1 MQDRLSDLYKSETLR
16 GLHAPR
22 GHWEEKRND
31 KTRFYHGRRDGRDA
45 GTAVRLREPTKTDYA
60 TQLEGTWTNG
70 PAPTMV
76 TTQQGE
82 ISGMRTVTAEIM
94 RDGVNKGSFSVTVS
108 DTVAGLDMPIVSKA
122 SGTMEVDETKIT
134 VTLSADSIELPPGVT
149 PTPEQL
155 MALTPA
161 AELEYDLTD
170 NDTKLD
176 LSGGALVALS
186 VTSSP
191 TAKFTLTK
199 EMASGT

>member
-1 MQDRLSDLYKSETLR
+1 MTRLASILGVATVATLVLLS
-16 GLHAPR
+16 GC
-22 GHWEEKRND
+22 ES
-31 KTRFYHGRRDGRDA
+31 
-45 GTAVRLREPTKTDYA
+45 PTKTDYA
-60 TQLEGTWTNG
+60 KNLEGTWING
-70 PAPTMV
+70 PAEATIMNPMGTMPPQIQV
-76 TTQQGE
+76 
-82 ISGMRTVTAEIM
+82 MRTVTAEIM
-94 RDGVNKGSFSVTVS
+94 RDGANKGSFSVTVS
-108 DTVAGLDMPIVSKA
+108 DTPTGLTAPIVSKA

-134 VTLSADSIELPPGVT
+134 VTLSADSIKLPPGVT

-199 EMASGT
+199 EMASTASR

>member
-1 MQDRLSDLYKSETLR
+1 MTRLASILGVATVATLVLLS
-16 GLHAPR
+16 GC
-22 GHWEEKRND
+22 ES
-31 KTRFYHGRRDGRDA
+31 
-45 GTAVRLREPTKTDYA
+45 PTKTDYA

-70 PAPTMV
+70 PAMTI
-76 TTQQGE
+76 T
-82 ISGMRTVTAEIM
+82 SARRTVTAEIM

-108 DTVAGLDMPIVSKA
+108 DTVAGLDTPIVSKA

-134 VTLSADSIELPPGVT
+134 VTLSADSIKLPPGVT

-176 LSGGALVALS
+176 LSGGALVALK

-199 EMASGT
+199 KMASGT